1 MRLGHSLSVT
11 KKDAAVGAV
20 DDASR
25 HDAALNWLNA
35 AAAWAFALALLAA
48 IVFMR
53 GAWRKLGATFFGCAL
68 VLGWWLTL
76 KPSNTAHGNPT
87 WRKSRGLK

>member
-1 MRLGHSLSVT
+1 MT

-25 HDAALNWLNA
+25 QDAALNWLNA

-68 VLGWWLTL
+68 VLAWWLTL